1 MFQIIRQLF
10 GEQRVTLPCY
20 LCMLYS
26 LVNPLDFRFM
36 GPRMTGGEVVAIFGL
51 FLLLP
56 QIGRVNFKP
65 LLLPFFVLALY
76 ALGVIV
82 SDLLYHQNYME
93 LFMRGFAKPMFI
105 GMIALFFY
113 ICFSLAPRSILFYL
127 YALPFA
133 ILIYVIRP
141 PKDELM
147 ESTSQYAQFVTQFG
161 PIFILWARFIGATLY
176 AKSKL
181 LASCA
186 FFGIAPIMAMF
197 GARSDAL
204 LCFMVGGVF
213 VSLAFL
219 KDPKRPRIHLS
230 KTKLAAF
237 AMAGMILLSAFYAFY
252 VYAAPRGILGEMQ
265 QKKFTAQTQTEYGAS
280 PIGLV
285 LAGRT
290 ETVALLI
297 AGIENPIFG
306 LGSWPVLSDYYYKAV
321 AFTGDAKAIKRLLAD
336 GGGGRSSGHSRIL
349 GAWVT
354 AGIFGAVFWLYLAF
368 IVFKVMLRLIRD
380 ETLLSAWYIPTC
392 IFFYWHWA
400 FSPIG
405 TGARQGAGIMIA
417 LYAAFLATNSIPQ
430 VRMRFYRE
438 CRLPGTQSIG
448 SQMRRR

>member
-1 MFQIIRQLF
+1 MFQIIKQLI

-20 LCMLYS
+20 LCLLYS
-26 LVNPLDFRFM
+26 LVNPLDFRLL
-36 GPRMTGGEVVAIFGL
+36 GPRMTGGEVVAACGL

-65 LLLPFFVLALY
+65 LLLPFFILALY

-82 SDLLYHQNYME
+82 TDLLYHHNYVE
-93 LFMRGFAKPMFI
+93 LFMRGFAKPLFI

-127 YALPFA
+127 YAMPFA

-141 PKDELM
+141 PKDEFT
-147 ESTSQYAQFVTQFG
+147 ESTSQYALFVTQMG
-161 PIFILWARFIGATLY
+161 PIFIIWARFIGATLY

-181 LASCA
+181 LASSV
-186 FFGIAPIMAMF
+186 FFALAPFMALF

-230 KTKLAAF
+230 KAKIAAF
-237 AMAGMILLSAFYAFY
+237 AMAGTILLSTFYVFY
-252 VYAAPRGILGEMQ
+252 VYAAPRGIIGEMQ
-265 QKKFTAQTQTEYGAS
+265 QKKFATQTQTEYGAS
-280 PIGLV
+280 PLGLI
-285 LAGRT
+285 LSGRT

-297 AGIENPIFG
+297 AGLENPIFG

-321 AFTGDAKAIKRLLAD
+321 EYTGDAKAIKRLLAD
-336 GGGGRSSGHSRIL
+336 GGGGRSSGHSAIL

-354 AGIFGAVFWLYLAF
+354 AGIFGAVFWLYLAY
-368 IVFKVMLRLIRD
+368 IVAKIALRLIRD
-380 ETLLSAWYIPTC
+380 ETLLTAWYIPGC

-405 TGARQGAGIMIA
+405 TGARQGAGVLIA
-417 LYAAFLATNSIPQ
+417 LYAAFLATNSIPE
-430 VRMRFYRE
+430 VRKRFYRE